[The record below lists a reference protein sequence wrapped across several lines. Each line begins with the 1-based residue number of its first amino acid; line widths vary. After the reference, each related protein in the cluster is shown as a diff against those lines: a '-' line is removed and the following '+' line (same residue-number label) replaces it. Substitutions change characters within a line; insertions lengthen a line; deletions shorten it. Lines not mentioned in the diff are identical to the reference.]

1 MPTISKEKLEQA
13 DFASFTQ
20 ELQQNLPESAEREI
34 LLSIT
39 QALARGEHIFSSKQM
54 LFLGA
59 DEEDLTPSAAAS
71 ILKMS
76 RTHLYK
82 LLDAG
87 IIPAKRVGRDRR
99 ISVKA
104 VREYKEQLEANTRA
118 QAESFAHRD
127 SIRNALL
134 GEMSSTRKQDK

>member
-1 MPTISKEKLEQA
+1 MPTISKEKLDQA

-20 ELQQNLPESAEREI
+20 EIQQNLPESAERDI
-34 LLSIT
+34 LLAIT
-39 QALARGEHIFSSKQM
+39 QALAKGEHIFSNKQR

-82 LLDAG
+82 LLDAEV
-87 IIPAKRVGRDRR
+87 IPSKRVGRDRR

-134 GEMSSTRKQDK
+134 EEMSSTRKQEK